1 MSSLTFSLRQ
11 IKNRLKQLDRRV
23 FNLKTLFLAIVIS
36 ILLTA
41 ANAYVGLMVGLTVS
55 ASIPAA
61 ALAMAI
67 LSRSKNSGI
76 RQANMVQ
83 TSASAGEALA
93 AGVIFTIPALVI
105 TGSWLDYHFGSIFML
120 ALSGG
125 CLGVILTIP
134 LRKALIVERAL
145 PYPEGVATA
154 EILKAGQFD
163 DNNGYQSLGA
173 RHLLQATGVSALFK
187 LMQSG
192 FGMLAGSIEVNK
204 VILSG
209 KMPFLFS
216 MQLSPAMLGVGYIL
230 GIRIAILVF
239 IGGVIGSLAGI
250 PINWYLRHDSLI
262 EEFVFL
268 QSWGDLA
275 TLSEDQI
282 NQLTQFI
289 WQENRRIG
297 VGALLVGGIWSLI
310 EIAKPVYISVR
321 ANIKSFQHWKNTP
334 SSQQQDLPLPIL
346 LALIPVLLMV
356 PGYLL
361 IDQLGHQPVTWFLTL
376 ATCLLLVIFGFIF
389 ASVAAYM
396 AGVVGSSHNP
406 ISGVTIITVVLSA
419 LMLSQLIDWIPQ
431 LMQSGPIIVLF
442 LAAVICSAAAI
453 SGDNMQDLK
462 CGSLIGA
469 APWQQQIFQLLGVL
483 IAALILPFILYL
495 LDQSYGIGRAVSE
508 NGNYL
513 PAPQAALMAEL
524 AESVFAK
531 TLDWKFV
538 ILGAAIA
545 VCFIL
550 LDLIC
555 RYFKCQQRFHVLA
568 IAIGIYLPLALS
580 TVLLV
585 GALIALLVKYKSGK
599 KDAAQSQQAGILL
612 ASGLVTGEALM
623 GVLLAMVVTFIMPLA
638 SPIEYAEITGICGFL
653 LVAYYLYKRTRRP
666 VPLTSTKR

>member
-1 MSSLTFSLRQ
+1 MQTVSQKLHQIQRQLGTLDWQVFSVR
-11 IKNRLKQLDRRV
+11 
-23 FNLKTLFLAIVIS
+23 TLLLALIIS
-36 ILLTA
+36 VLLTA

-67 LSRSKNSGI
+67 LSRSRSAGI
-76 RQANMVQ
+76 KQANMIQ

-105 TGSWLDYHFGSIFML
+105 SQHWASYSFPAIFLL

-125 CLGVILTIP
+125 FLGVIFTIP

-154 EILKAGQFD
+154 QILKAGEFD
-163 DNNGYQSLGA
+163 TQSGYQSLGA
-173 RHLLQATGVSALFK
+173 RHLLQATGVSALYK
-187 LMQSG
+187 LLQSG
-192 FGMLAGSIEVNK
+192 FGMLAGSVAWNTS
-204 VILSG
+204 VSQG
-209 KMPFLFS
+209 KLPFFFS

-239 IGGVIGSLAGI
+239 IGGLIGSLFGI
-250 PINWYLRHDSLI
+250 PINWLLRAEQIAPQITGLSANT
-262 EEFVFL
+262 
-268 QSWGDLA
+268 DLSQLSQLK
-275 TLSEDQI
+275 LSEI
-282 NQLTQFI
+282 NQFI

-310 EIAKPVYISVR
+310 EIIKPVLISVKT
-321 ANIKSFQHWKNTP
+321 NLNSFKNWQRLAP
-334 SSQQQDLPLPIL
+334 NEAFDLPLPLL
-346 LALIPVLLMV
+346 LALVPLLLLA
-356 PGYLL
+356 PGYMFINLL
-361 IDQLGHQPVTWFLTL
+361 GLSWENLLLTGI
-376 ATCLLLVIFGFIF
+376 CLLLLVLFAFVF

-396 AGVVGSSHNP
+396 AGIVGSSHNP

-419 LMLSQLIDWIPQ
+419 LFLYQTSLYLPIVAQL
-431 LMQSGPIIVLF
+431 GPALVLF

-469 APWQQQIFQLLGVL
+469 LPWQQQIFQLFGVT

-495 LDQSYGIGRAVSE
+495 LDASYGIGRPLTS
-508 NGNYL
+508 GGQYL
-513 PAPQAALMAEL
+513 PAPQAALMADL
-524 AESVFAK
+524 ATSVFDDS
-531 TLDWKFV
+531 LVWSFV
-538 ILGAAIA
+538 YLGAAIA
-545 VCFIL
+545 VVFIIV
-550 LDLIC
+550 DQIC
-555 RYFKCQQRFHVLA
+555 RLLNIKQRFHVLA
-568 IAIGIYLPLALS
+568 IAIGIYLPLGLS

-585 GALIALLVKYKSGK
+585 GALIASLVKYKSHRNQRQ
-599 KDAAQSQQAGILL
+599 QSEQAGILL

-623 GVLLAMVVTFIMPLA
+623 GVLLAIVASFVMPLA
-638 SPIEYAEITGICGFL
+638 SPIEMGSVTGLCAFI

-666 VPLTSTKR
+666 TAGFKKIN